1 MFIIIP
7 SGFSELKI
15 FYSAM
20 AVYLYDYI
28 VYIEG
33 ATQYWSIEDEVAT
46 LVVTKYDVI
55 VISDD
60 EEAAERPPRRLAA
73 LKCNALNKALFEALD
88 AYDEEL

>member
-7 SGFSELKI
+7 SGFSELRI

-33 ATQYWSIEDEVAT
+33 GAQYWSIDDEVAT
-46 LVVTKYDVI
+46 LVVTKYD
-55 VISDD
+55 
-60 EEAAERPPRRLAA
+60 EEAAAERPPQRLAA
-73 LKCNALNKALFEALD
+73 LKCNALNKALFEARRV
-88 AYDEEL
+88 